1 MLKTSLLVH
10 FVFMNNNEFQVNSV
24 RKFGKMVHFID
35 FLARS
40 VQPYSQATS
49 RFCSLRSN
57 MCTIKHYCPDFGAK
71 SWLYVQSLQLGRYKL
86 DNWTFYCIFYGLSS
100 QQIRSKEQQL
110 HRSLFNCSLL
120 KPWVGLWLILLKVTS
135 MEFIYSLK
143 HF

>member
-1 MLKTSLLVH
+1 MH
-10 FVFMNNNEFQVNSV
+10 FVFMYNNEFQVTRLDNLE
-24 RKFGKMVHFID
+24 KWFI
-35 FLARS
+35 LLISLLGRS
-40 VQPYSQATS
+40 NCVPTQSRTKTSPS

-100 QQIRSKEQQL
+100 QQIRNKEQQL